1 MTYNEETAYYRM
13 INHLIAEHGFTFVRA
28 NEDLRVSWL
37 ERKRDGIVQ
46 MVRLT
51 SRTFAWANH
60 LKRDILKAASDI
72 QQMTKG
78 IFAKKVQIHNV
89 YFGDQG
95 PADEWSKLKK
105 PMIIKSRRPI
115 PMQTYYLDRDSYQ
128 SEMEKLFR
136 HLKLSDSVSLISD
149 EEESDQKLEMEK
161 SRLRRLLVQQQQA
174 DQAVFHRKKPL
185 LVYVF
190 IGISVLMFLLEMLL
204 GGSTDSAVLIDLG
217 AKYNPFILVEN
228 QWWRIITSMF
238 LHIGALH
245 LMTNM
250 LSLYYLGT
258 LTEQVFGRRRFFIV
272 YLLAGI
278 IGGLASFAFSPNLS
292 AGASGAIFG
301 LFGALLYFGT
311 VYPKLF
317 WRTIGNGLIVILLIN
332 LVISFAASHVID
344 VYAHL
349 GGLVGGF
356 ASALLVG
363 LPGKKRL
370 SARVGGAALSLLLVV
385 GLIIYG
391 LLGPV
396 NTALHEE
403 LKAEAAYNQGDYQ
416 AVIQHATKALDNE
429 GSDAAQLLLFYR
441 GLAYSQTG
449 ELDEAVQDYE
459 RLARLTPDEPA
470 VHYNLAR
477 FLQLNGQEDEGL
489 IHANRAAE
497 LEPNDKQYQQLVQEL
512 SQ

>member
-13 INHLIAEHGFTFVRA
+13 INHLIAVHDFTFVRA
-28 NEDLRVSWL
+28 NEDLRVCWL
-37 ERKRDGIVQ
+37 ERKRNGIVQ

-115 PMQTYYLDRDSYQ
+115 PMQTYYLDRDTYHA
-128 SEMEKLFR
+128 EMEKLFR
-136 HLKLSDSVSLISD
+136 HLKLSDSVSLVSD
-149 EEESDQKLEMEK
+149 EVESDNKLEMEK
-161 SRLRRLLVQQQQA
+161 SRFRSLLVQQQQA

-190 IGISVLMFLLEMLL
+190 IGISVLLFLLEMLL
-204 GGSTDSAVLIDLG
+204 GGSTDPAVLIDLG
-217 AKYNPFILVEN
+217 AKYNPLILAEN

-258 LTEQVFGRRRFFIV
+258 LTEQIFGHRRFFIV
-272 YLLAGI
+272 YLLGGT
-278 IGGLASFAFSPNLS
+278 IGGLASFAFSQNLS

-349 GGLVGGF
+349 GGLAGGF

-363 LPGKKRL
+363 LPGKKTL
-370 SARVGGAALSLLLVV
+370 SARVGGGVLILVLVAGLLV
-385 GLIIYG
+385 YG

-396 NTALHEE
+396 NTALHEGMQ
-403 LKAEAAYNQGDYQ
+403 AEAAYKQGDYHM
-416 AVIQHATKALDNE
+416 VIQHATDALE
-429 GSDAAQLLLFYR
+429 KGGSATAQLPLFYR

-449 ELDEAVQDYE
+449 DLNEAIQDYD
-459 RLARLTPDEPA
+459 RLVGLTPNDPA
-470 VHYNLAR
+470 AHYNLAR
-477 FLQLNGQEDEGL
+477 ILQLNGQKDESL
-489 IHANRAAE
+489 HHAKRAAE
-497 LEPNDKQYQQLVQEL
+497 LEPSNKQYQQLVQEL